1 MPTYEF
7 QCLGCKKTFTATLT
21 WGEFDKVKGKPK
33 CPKCGK
39 RKVEQAIGNVLAKTS
54 KKS

>member
-1 MPTYEF
+1 MPTYDF
-7 QCLGCKKTFTATLT
+7 RCQDCKKTFSVVLT
-21 WGEFDKVKGKPK
+21 WEQFDKGKPK

-39 RKVEQAIGNVLAKTS
+39 KKEVEPVFGSVLAKTS